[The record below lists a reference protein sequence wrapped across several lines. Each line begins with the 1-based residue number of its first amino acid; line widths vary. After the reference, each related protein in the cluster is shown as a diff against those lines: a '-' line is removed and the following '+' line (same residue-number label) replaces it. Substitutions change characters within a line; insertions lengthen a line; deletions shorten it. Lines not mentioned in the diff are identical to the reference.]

1 MYLADGPGWTG
12 GAELQAHHIARA
24 LAERGLRVAHVL
36 LEDPALPEHRDGVD
50 LVLQVPRTRG
60 PRGTRRLPSIW
71 EALGRADASVYVQRS
86 AGLATGVAAAF
97 ARAKRR
103 RFVYSI
109 SSAADL
115 HRGSLPPPDGT
126 VTQLGLRLADRV
138 VAQTADQQ
146 AVATRTLGSKVTLI
160 RSFCEP
166 VSVPL
171 EPQAFLWIGGVIDYK
186 QPLAYLELA
195 QRVPDAQFRMVAT
208 ERPGWERLAD
218 EVHERARSLPNVCLL
233 APRPRVALL
242 ALYAKAIAVVN
253 TSAFEGFPNTFLEAW
268 SCGVP
273 ALSLGVDPDGVI
285 GEHGLGAVAGG
296 SLDQL
301 ARLVNLYWARRGTL
315 AEGAAARDYVR
326 RHHDPAVVGDTWMEL
341 IGTLVSRWD
350 VRAAPTRDT
359 H

>member
-1 MYLADGPGWTG
+1 M
-12 GAELQAHHIARA
+12 
-24 LAERGLRVAHVL
+24 
-36 LEDPALPEHRDGVD
+36 
-50 LVLQVPRTRG
+50 
-60 PRGTRRLPSIW
+60 W

-103 RFVYSI
+103 GFVYSV

-115 HRGSLPPPDGT
+115 HRGPLPPLDAT
-126 VTQLGLRLADRV
+126 VKQLGLRLADRV

-146 AVATRTLGSKVTLI
+146 AVATRNLGPKVTLI

-171 EPQAFLWIGGVIDYK
+171 TPEAFLWIGGMIDYK

-195 QRVPDAQFRMVAT
+195 ERVPHAQFLMVAT
-208 ERPGWERLAD
+208 ERPGWERLAE
-218 EVHERARSLPNVCLL
+218 EVHERAGSLPNVSLP
-233 APRPRVALL
+233 APRPREALL
-242 ALYAKAIAVVN
+242 ALYARAIAVVN

-273 ALSLGVDPDGVI
+273 ALSLVVDPDAVI

-296 SLDQL
+296 SLEQL
-301 ARLVNLYWARRGTL
+301 AQLTSHYWAGRGTL
-315 AEGAAARDYVR
+315 SEGAAAKEYVR
-326 RHHDPAVVGDTWMEL
+326 RHHDPAVIGDAWMEL
-341 IGTLVSRWD
+341 IGKLLC
-350 VRAAPTRDT
+350 
-359 H
+359 